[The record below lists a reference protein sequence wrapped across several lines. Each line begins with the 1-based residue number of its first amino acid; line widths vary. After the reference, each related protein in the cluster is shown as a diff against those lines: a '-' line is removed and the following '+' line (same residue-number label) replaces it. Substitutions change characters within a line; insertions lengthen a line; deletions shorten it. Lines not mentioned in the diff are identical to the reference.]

1 MCSMRKR
8 ASELRERLSLRS
20 LRRAYDSS
28 IRAQHHTPFT
38 AKQLAVIII
47 SALDLMSSLLH

>member
-8 ASELRERLSLRS
+8 ASELRERLS